1 MTNAEYRIK
10 NQEEYIESPY
20 KNLYIYYLEGQFKP
34 DKKLF
39 GNGFIGNWQED
50 EFAFLFF
57 SKPSRREVENMLS
70 AHSSLTLIDEFYMT
84 YDQWQ
89 GGKSAPFKI
98 GRFRIVPPWQR
109 PSEKIN
115 AAPEELTIVLDP
127 GVVFGAGTHTT
138 THDCLKALELAF
150 NRERVES
157 VLDLGTGTGLL
168 ALAASR
174 VGCKSAL
181 AVDLNLL
188 AANTAL
194 KNVRLN
200 HLEDLILVVQGR
212 AEDFIDSSSDLV
224 IANIHYDVMQH
235 LITSQGF
242 LSKKWFI
249 LSGLMRSQARDLVY
263 KLSWQPVQ
271 ILKKWEHDG
280 IWHTFFGK
288 IC

>member
-10 NQEEYIESPY
+10 KQEEYIESPY
-20 KNLYIYYLEGQFKP
+20 KDLYIYYLEGQLKP
-34 DKKLF
+34 EKKLF

-50 EFAFLFF
+50 EFSFLFF

-70 AHSSLTLIDEFYMT
+70 AQTSLTLIDEFYMT

-89 GGKSAPFKI
+89 GGKSAPFKV

-109 PSEKIN
+109 PSEKMN

-138 THDCLKALELAF
+138 THDCLEALELVF
-150 NRERVES
+150 SRERVES

-174 VGCKSAL
+174 LGCRSAL

-200 HLEDLILVVQGR
+200 HLEDIILVVQGR
-212 AEDFIDSSSDLV
+212 AEDFIDVSSDLV
-224 IANIHYDVMQH
+224 IANIHYDVMKH
-235 LITSQGF
+235 LINSQGF
-242 LSKKWFI
+242 LSKKWFV
-249 LSGLMRSQARDLVY
+249 LSGLLRTQASDLLIRLSQ
-263 KLSWQPVQ
+263 KPVQ
-271 ILKKWEHDG
+271 IEKKWERDG